1 MEQGIPD
8 RAKNER
14 YNFLTILEN
23 HVDNMRINNRAVMYT
38 KNLIPLFLQ
47 ILFIFSNYTHKLD
60 LQEFKR
66 MLFPFK
72 INAFEESRFFSGHVK
87 NYRGMIIERC
97 DEI

>member
-1 MEQGIPD
+1 MEQGILD

-47 ILFIFSNYTHKLD
+47 ILFQLYT
-60 LQEFKR
+60 
-66 MLFPFK
+66 
-72 INAFEESRFFSGHVK
+72 
-87 NYRGMIIERC
+87 
-97 DEI
+97 

>member
-14 YNFLTILEN
+14 YNFLTILKN

-47 ILFIFSNYTHKLD
+47 ILFQLYT
-60 LQEFKR
+60 
-66 MLFPFK
+66 
-72 INAFEESRFFSGHVK
+72 
-87 NYRGMIIERC
+87 
-97 DEI
+97 